1 MDGKKLQRLRMEKA
15 YSITKLS
22 LLTGIS
28 KSYLSLLEREIQTN
42 PGLEVLSK
50 IANALEVPVEYL
62 VTNQYDEGSPKVGV
76 TPGKSKLKVEIELS
90 EDQLSPQ
97 KLQHIKDLID
107 AINNEV

>member
-1 MDGKKLQRLRMEKA
+1 MDGKKLQRLRTEKG

-42 PGLEVLSK
+42 PGLEVLDRISG
-50 IANALEVPVEYL
+50 ALEIPVEL
-62 VTNQYDEGSPKVGV
+62 LISKESEDETAISA
-76 TPGKSKLKVEIELS
+76 TPTGKSKLKVEIELS
-90 EDQLSPQ
+90 EGQLSPQ
-97 KLQHIKDLID
+97 KLQHIKELID